1 MEVDATIPDENVD
14 DDGDYIAAMKL
25 AVSEDEDGG
34 GGGGVGGGGGGDVCD
49 EAGDGEDGGDSSM
62 DAANSTTKTKFENG
76 GSEAA
81 GSSNSNS
88 NSLFN
93 SNKRKLY
100 YDLLQQPET
109 DDLFGFDEETGKPTY
124 GPLEEEP
131 ILPEIAEEPDCAVGP
146 PKKSRQSIEESVIKV
161 EEATCASPSPLLTP
175 STSTATTV
183 VVTPEAVPEAVSP
196 SVTVVPAAPPP
207 TPTATPV
214 PIAVSNKQRLPT
226 DDFYK
231 KPFECGWK
239 RELVYRANPEASKD
253 KADIYFIAPSG
264 KKTRSRNEI
273 SALLE
278 GDLTIEHFCFAK
290 EPLGAGP
297 ELEIVRS
304 AKPTNR
310 QTAEAVSTPTNTSS
324 GKRISK
330 PKAPKGA
337 SPPPQGWTAT
347 RALKNSSSLNSNSN
361 SLATG
366 STVSV
371 SSPKSTPKSSKSR
384 KIGDA
389 STVTAAPAAAS
400 SQPCT
405 IQCAA
410 AMGLIPHLQC
420 IKCLCLYHHECVGLD
435 RKDNLY
441 RLDTDGRGGQG
452 YNRKDYVCQSCV
464 SPPLNTIIS
473 KENNVT
479 PKEPDMQILLA
490 ALSQPPPPP
499 PPLPVPASIATPP
512 LRVAP
517 PSPKQAQLIAPAPTT
532 APTTITTTATAP
544 VVPVSKPKF
553 TPPEPTAGDL
563 PQTIAVIKGKKYVVV
578 KKPLVQRP
586 TAAALA
592 LAAAAETNTV
602 ETTAEN
608 DVNTNDR
615 SKRNNSS
622 SVHRKQHNAV
632 GTSTQAVTTATA
644 AVQSSPPGNSTA
656 QPTNRDSSSLS
667 AAASVTFAS
676 NFFANVSVGYGA
688 ILHIFKYLK
697 IHERP
702 RAASVCKIWNL
713 VAKDRALWQTV
724 RMKNSKVGNWAGF
737 TAALRRGETKHL
749 DLRKLLVSSTKLE
762 ETWSEFCKHIGMVP
776 SLEHIDMC
784 RCSAKVVE
792 SIFLTNPNLTILSA
806 LAINNESLN
815 LINLDN
821 LVMLRELRLR
831 TLDKCTLEG
840 DLSPLRSLTN
850 LRHLSLTSI
859 RDLGTKRIEVIGELN
874 SLVSLELGDCNDF
887 DSRFTDSVLPKLS
900 NLERLRLEIGQEQ
913 CRTLD
918 ILDSVA
924 KLENL
929 SQLEFVNFDI
939 KPGFDDKLAQCTNI
953 LKLLII
959 PTYISQS
966 ATTNNI
972 VLNAVLKLQ
981 DTLEVFTWGVTV
993 ELLRVTALYVDQCE
1007 DSTRK
1012 ERHHFDE
1019 CIPVLKPVPG
1029 SSAADTPDNEPS
1041 PGANAV
1047 PQIEI
1052 LPLDKVEEI
1061 LRDNLATT
1069 KFTIVKVPYH
1079 ATWKQQLVE

>member
-384 KIGDA
+384 K
-389 STVTAAPAAAS
+389 
-400 SQPCT
+400 
-405 IQCAA
+405 
-410 AMGLIPHLQC
+410 
-420 IKCLCLYHHECVGLD
+420 
-435 RKDNLY
+435 
-441 RLDTDGRGGQG
+441 
-452 YNRKDYVCQSCV
+452 
-464 SPPLNTIIS
+464 
-473 KENNVT
+473 
-479 PKEPDMQILLA
+479 
-490 ALSQPPPPP
+490 
-499 PPLPVPASIATPP
+499 
-512 LRVAP
+512 
-517 PSPKQAQLIAPAPTT
+517 
-532 APTTITTTATAP
+532 
-544 VVPVSKPKF
+544 
-553 TPPEPTAGDL
+553 
-563 PQTIAVIKGKKYVVV
+563 
-578 KKPLVQRP
+578 
-586 TAAALA
+586 
-592 LAAAAETNTV
+592 TNTV

>member
-1 MEVDATIPDENVD
+1 MEVDATIPSAEENVD

-25 AVSEDEDGG
+25 AVSEDEGDGG
-34 GGGGVGGGGGGDVCD
+34 GGSGAIGDVD
-49 EAGDGEDGGDSSM
+49 DNSSSVDG
-62 DAANSTTKTKFENG
+62 ALKKSTNFENG
-76 GSEAA
+76 SSEATTS
-81 GSSNSNS
+81 GNCHTT
-88 NSLFN
+88 
-93 SNKRKLY
+93 KRKLY
-100 YDLLQQPET
+100 YDMLNQPET
-109 DDLFGFDEETGKPTY
+109 DDLFGFDEETGQPTY
-124 GPLEEEP
+124 GTLIEDESIPQEKIEE
-131 ILPEIAEEPDCAVGP
+131 AQSP
-146 PKKSRQSIEESVIKV
+146 PKRSKP
-161 EEATCASPSPLLTP
+161 SPSPENEDKKEKQVPVSVISKSLLKPVTHDDISEATVPAPVVIPLATEPPSSLVPVPVAVPVPVPVTAVAKAPLPTP
-175 STSTATTV
+175 
-183 VVTPEAVPEAVSP
+183 VTPA
-196 SVTVVPAAPPP
+196 AAPPAL
-207 TPTATPV
+207 T
-214 PIAVSNKQRLPT
+214 KGRLPT

-231 KPFECGWK
+231 RPFECGWK

-253 KADIYFIAPSG
+253 KADIYFITPSG
-264 KKTRSRNEI
+264 KKLRSRNEI
-273 SALLE
+273 LAMLGDS
-278 GDLTIEHFCFAK
+278 DLTLEHFCFAR
-290 EPLGAGP
+290 EPLGGTP
-297 ELEIVRS
+297 EQEIVRS

-310 QTAEAVSTPTNTSS
+310 SSMEVTSTPSNTSS

-337 SPPPQGWTAT
+337 SPPPQGWTPT

-361 SLATG
+361 PPPTAT
-366 STVSV
+366 STTMA
-371 SSPKSTPKSSKSR
+371 SPKPTPKSSKSR
-384 KIGDA
+384 KNNAVDA
-389 STVTAAPAAAS
+389 
-400 SQPCT
+400 
-405 IQCAA
+405 
-410 AMGLIPHLQC
+410 
-420 IKCLCLYHHECVGLD
+420 
-435 RKDNLY
+435 
-441 RLDTDGRGGQG
+441 
-452 YNRKDYVCQSCV
+452 
-464 SPPLNTIIS
+464 
-473 KENNVT
+473 
-479 PKEPDMQILLA
+479 
-490 ALSQPPPPP
+490 
-499 PPLPVPASIATPP
+499 
-512 LRVAP
+512 
-517 PSPKQAQLIAPAPTT
+517 
-532 APTTITTTATAP
+532 
-544 VVPVSKPKF
+544 
-553 TPPEPTAGDL
+553 
-563 PQTIAVIKGKKYVVV
+563 
-578 KKPLVQRP
+578 
-586 TAAALA
+586 
-592 LAAAAETNTV
+592 
-602 ETTAEN
+602 TAEN
-608 DVNTNDR
+608 EITNDR
-615 SKRNNSS
+615 SKRNNTSS
-622 SVHRKQHNAV
+622 SSSSSSNLHRRQNTV
-632 GTSTQAVTTATA
+632 PVTTTSAKTA
-644 AVQSSPPGNSTA
+644 PASIQSSPPGNTTA
-656 QPTNRDSSSLS
+656 SLTSNNPSSQSS
-667 AAASVTFAS
+667 AAASLNFAS

-688 ILHIFKYLK
+688 ILHILKYLK

-749 DLRKLLVSSTKLE
+749 DLRKLLVSSTKQE

-792 SIFLTNPNLTILSA
+792 SIFLTNSNLTILSA

-815 LINLDN
+815 LANLDN
-821 LVMLRELRLR
+821 LVMLQELRLR

-840 DLSPLRSLTN
+840 DLSPLRCLKN

-859 RDLGTKRIEVIGELN
+859 RDLGTKGIEVIGELN
-874 SLVSLELGDCNDF
+874 SLVSLELGDCNEF
-887 DSRFTDSVLPKLS
+887 DSHFTDDVLPKLS

-1029 SSAADTPDNEPS
+1029 SIAQGTPGDEPS

>member
-14 DDGDYIAAMKL
+14 DDGDYITAMKL

-34 GGGGVGGGGGGDVCD
+34 GGGDAMADDNSV
-49 EAGDGEDGGDSSM
+49 DGTS
-62 DAANSTTKTKFENG
+62 AKLKINIENG

-81 GSSNSNS
+81 SGSSNSIIT
-88 NSLFN
+88 
-93 SNKRKLY
+93 SNKRKLHQ
-100 YDLLQQPET
+100 DMLQHPET
-109 DDLFGFDEETGKPTY
+109 DDLFGFDEETGKPSY
-124 GPLEEEP
+124 GLPDDEPMLEKVEEP
-131 ILPEIAEEPDCAVGP
+131 ECVVVP
-146 PKKSRQSIEESVIKV
+146 PKKSRQSVEESVSKI
-161 EEATCASPSPLLTP
+161 EEAVLASPSPTP

-183 VVTPEAVPEAVSP
+183 VVTPEAVVAAAVPVAVSP
-196 SVTVVPAAPPP
+196 PIVAVVPAAPPP
-207 TPTATPV
+207 TPV
-214 PIAVSNKQRLPT
+214 AVVNKPRLPT

-290 EPLGAGP
+290 EPLGGTT
-297 ELEIVRS
+297 EQEIVRS

-310 QTAEAVSTPTNTSS
+310 STSEVTSTPTNTSS

-361 SLATG
+361 QSAAATTA
-366 STVSV
+366 TVA
-371 SSPKSTPKSSKSR
+371 SPKSTPKSSKNR
-384 KIGDA
+384 KTGGDV
-389 STVTAAPAAAS
+389 TTTAAAQ
-400 SQPCT
+400 QPCT

-441 RLDTDGRGGQG
+441 RLDTDGRGAQG

-464 SPPLNTIIS
+464 PTVNTAAIF
-473 KENNVT
+473 KENNLN

-499 PPLPVPASIATPP
+499 PPLPAPVSISTPP
-512 LRVAP
+512 VSA
-517 PSPKQAQLIAPAPTT
+517 PSPKLINAAIIAPAPAAQAPQPT
-532 APTTITTTATAP
+532 AAA
-544 VVPVSKPKF
+544 VPVTKPKF
-553 TPPEPTAGDL
+553 APPEPTVGDL
-563 PQTIAVIKGKKYVVV
+563 PQSIAVIKGKKYVVV
-578 KKPLVQRP
+578 KKPLIQRP
-586 TAAALA
+586 TAAA
-592 LAAAAETNTV
+592 AAENNASI

-608 DVNTNDR
+608 DVVTNDR
-615 SKRNNSS
+615 SKRNNTSNS
-622 SVHRKQHNAV
+622 HRKQQTAV
-632 GTSTQAVTTATA
+632 ATSTTSVTTATA

-656 QPTNRDSSSLS
+656 QPTKEPSALS
-667 AAASVTFAS
+667 AAASLNFAS

-688 ILHIFKYLK
+688 ILHILKYLK

-821 LVMLRELRLR
+821 LVMLQELRLR

-840 DLSPLRSLTN
+840 DLSPLRCLTN

-859 RDLGTKRIEVIGELN
+859 RDLGTKGIEVIGELN

-887 DSRFTDSVLPKLS
+887 DSRFTDNVLPKLS

-1029 SSAADTPDNEPS
+1029 STAADTPGDQPS

>member
-14 DDGDYIAAMKL
+14 DDGDYITAMKL

-34 GGGGVGGGGGGDVCD
+34 GGGDAMADDNSV
-49 EAGDGEDGGDSSM
+49 DGTS
-62 DAANSTTKTKFENG
+62 AKLKINIENG

-81 GSSNSNS
+81 SGSSNSIIT
-88 NSLFN
+88 
-93 SNKRKLY
+93 SNKRKLHQ
-100 YDLLQQPET
+100 DMLQHPET
-109 DDLFGFDEETGKPTY
+109 DDLFGFDEETGKPSY
-124 GPLEEEP
+124 GLPDDEPMLEKVEEP
-131 ILPEIAEEPDCAVGP
+131 ECVVVP
-146 PKKSRQSIEESVIKV
+146 PKKSRQSVEESVSKI
-161 EEATCASPSPLLTP
+161 EEAVLASPSPTP

-183 VVTPEAVPEAVSP
+183 VVTPEAVVAAAVPVAVSP
-196 SVTVVPAAPPP
+196 PIVAVVPAAPPP
-207 TPTATPV
+207 TPV
-214 PIAVSNKQRLPT
+214 AVVNKPRLPT

-290 EPLGAGP
+290 EPLGGTT
-297 ELEIVRS
+297 EQEIVRS

-310 QTAEAVSTPTNTSS
+310 STSEVTSTPTNTSS

-361 SLATG
+361 QSAAATTA
-366 STVSV
+366 TVA
-371 SSPKSTPKSSKSR
+371 SPKSTPKSSK
-384 KIGDA
+384 
-389 STVTAAPAAAS
+389 
-400 SQPCT
+400 
-405 IQCAA
+405 
-410 AMGLIPHLQC
+410 
-420 IKCLCLYHHECVGLD
+420 
-435 RKDNLY
+435 
-441 RLDTDGRGGQG
+441 
-452 YNRKDYVCQSCV
+452 NRK
-464 SPPLNTIIS
+464 
-473 KENNVT
+473 NN
-479 PKEPDMQILLA
+479 
-490 ALSQPPPPP
+490 
-499 PPLPVPASIATPP
+499 ASI
-512 LRVAP
+512 
-517 PSPKQAQLIAPAPTT
+517 
-532 APTTITTTATAP
+532 
-544 VVPVSKPKF
+544 
-553 TPPEPTAGDL
+553 
-563 PQTIAVIKGKKYVVV
+563 
-578 KKPLVQRP
+578 
-586 TAAALA
+586 
-592 LAAAAETNTV
+592 

-608 DVNTNDR
+608 DVVTNDR
-615 SKRNNSS
+615 SKRNNTSNS
-622 SVHRKQHNAV
+622 HRKQQTAV
-632 GTSTQAVTTATA
+632 ATSTTSVTTATA

-656 QPTNRDSSSLS
+656 QPTKEPSALS
-667 AAASVTFAS
+667 AAASLNFAS

-688 ILHIFKYLK
+688 ILHILKYLK

-821 LVMLRELRLR
+821 LVMLQELRLR

-840 DLSPLRSLTN
+840 DLSPLRCLTN

-859 RDLGTKRIEVIGELN
+859 RDLGTKGIEVIGELN

-887 DSRFTDSVLPKLS
+887 DSRFTDNVLPKLS

-1029 SSAADTPDNEPS
+1029 STAADTPGDQPS